1 MLLVDFENVQSVDL
15 EKIPDDVH
23 VGFVLGAKQT
33 RLPTALAR
41 QAQPLGKRFGYILI
55 NDIAPNAVDFCIA
68 FYLGE
73 VLTQHPQAECV
84 ILSKDKKGFDPLVK
98 HLTKDR
104 GLNVRRVNS
113 QKEAFPVVA
122 TKSGSE
128 SFAKL
133 LRLLAKEK
141 TLPKRRRGLEG
152 KIKGWF
158 QKIHAEERT
167 ALTLRLLQEEYVKEE
182 KAVITYFLKP
192 SD

>member
-84 ILSKDKKGFDPLVK
+84 ILSKDKKGFDPLVR
-98 HLTKDR
+98 HLAGDHSFS
-104 GLNVRRVNS
+104 VRRVNT

-122 TKSGSE
+122 TKAVPDPFG
-128 SFAKL
+128 KL
-133 LRLLAKEK
+133 LSLLRKEK
-141 TLPKRRRGLEG
+141 TLPKKRKGLEG
-152 KIKGWF
+152 KLKGWF
-158 QKIHAEERT
+158 QSASDSERGT
-167 ALTLRLLQEEYVKEE
+167 LLKRLLDEGYLLDNKSALTYSLDKE
-182 KAVITYFLKP
+182 
-192 SD
+192 

>member
-1 MLLVDFENVQSVDL
+1 M
-15 EKIPDDVH
+15 
-23 VGFVLGAKQT
+23 
-33 RLPTALAR
+33 
-41 QAQPLGKRFGYILI
+41 
-55 NDIAPNAVDFCIA
+55 
-68 FYLGE
+68 
-73 VLTQHPQAECV
+73 
-84 ILSKDKKGFDPLVK
+84 
-98 HLTKDR
+98 
-104 GLNVRRVNS
+104 RRVNS

-128 SFAKL
+128 SFVKL

-158 QKIHAEERT
+158 QKIPDEERT
-167 ALTLRLLQEEYVKEE
+167 ALTLRLLQEGYVKEE